1 VLVARVQILD
11 VGAGRGRDFG
21 PDAYVVALDISE
33 AALALNT
40 SADEKI
46 VADLETHE
54 LPRNRFDRIVC
65 NDVLE
70 HLRNP
75 RAAISNMAS
84 ALKVSGVLELGFP
97 DVTSRKARIS
107 KLTPHWFH
115 VWVYRKV
122 FRFPH
127 AGDPGYGPYRTCL
140 SRDLRPDRLLP
151 HVRRLGLVV
160 ESFDRETGQAFRG
173 RRVLSWLA
181 GGATEYTLV
190 LRKPGL

>member
-1 VLVARVQILD
+1 LVARVQILD
-11 VGAGRGRDFG
+11 VGAGHGRDFG

-46 VADLETHE
+46 VADLEAHE

-75 RAAISNMAS
+75 RAAISKMAS
-84 ALKVSGVLELGFP
+84 ALKVGGVLELGFP

-115 VWVYRKV
+115 VLGVQEGVSLPPRWRP
-122 FRFPH
+122 RLW
-127 AGDPGYGPYRTCL
+127 AL
-140 SRDLRPDRLLP
+140 SDLPQSRPPSRSSSAACTP
-151 HVRRLGLVV
+151 ARARC
-160 ESFDRETGQAFRG
+160 RE
-173 RRVLSWLA
+173 L
-181 GGATEYTLV
+181 
-190 LRKPGL
+190 